1 MTDKLK
7 KNENA
12 MPLIAAVGMARGT
25 LLDSDVEFRFLAGR
39 VVKIAC
45 PFPFDPDGPG
55 WPYAELT
62 RDVEAGE
69 EITPENAVLRAWSAG
84 DDARLATE
92 PQSWRQKP
100 GLL

>member
-1 MTDKLK
+1 MTDKPEK
-7 KNENA
+7 TENA
-12 MPLIAAVGMARGT
+12 MPLIAAVGISRGT

-39 VVKIAC
+39 VVMIVC
-45 PFPFDPDGPG
+45 PFSFDSDGPG

-62 RDVEAGE
+62 RDVAAGE
-69 EITPENAVLRAWSAG
+69 EITPENAVLRAWRA
-84 DDARLATE
+84 DDDVRPVTE